1 MSDTHKFWCKRA
13 IFWGALGLTLLALG
27 ACAARG
33 GRFSGRNAYTH
44 VRRLV
49 ALGPRAVGTPGN
61 RQAGDYIIRHLE
73 RYGWEVSTQEF
84 AYGDENLRNIIA
96 RKGHG
101 PIVLLGTHYDTRP
114 LADRDPSDRTQP
126 VPGAND
132 GGSGVGVLLEL
143 GRILGP
149 PATEQAEIW
158 LVFFDGE
165 DRGEIEGWP
174 YSVGA
179 YQMVSDLARSGAAK
193 PSYVVVVDMV
203 GDADQTIYYE
213 WSSTMA
219 LQEHIWGIAERLGYG
234 AYFKKQVR
242 HHILDDHT
250 PFVQWG
256 VPAALLIDFDYR
268 YWHTT
273 QDTSDK
279 ISADSLQRVG
289 AILETLLN
297 EEPFVVR

>member
-1 MSDTHKFWCKRA
+1 MNVWLLRWKR
-13 IFWGALGLTLLALG
+13 ILSWGALSLALVIVG
-27 ACAARG
+27 ACASQG
-33 GRFSGRNAYTH
+33 VRFSGRNAYGH
-44 VRRLV
+44 VRRL
-49 ALGPRAVGTPGN
+49 LEMGPRPVGSAGH
-61 RQAGDYIIRHLE
+61 RQAREYIIRHLE
-73 RYGWEVSTQEF
+73 RYGWEVSTQAF
-84 AYGDENLRNIIA
+84 AFKDQNLYNIIA
-96 RKGHG
+96 RKGKG
-101 PIVLLGTHYDTRP
+101 PVVLIGTHYDTRP
-114 LADRDPSDRTQP
+114 LADRDPTDRTQP

-143 GRILGP
+143 ARILRS
-149 PATEQAEIW
+149 PATDQAEIW

-179 YQMVSDLARSGAAK
+179 YQMVSELARSGGGK

-203 GDADQTIYYE
+203 GDADQAIYYE

-219 LQEHIWGIAERLGYG
+219 LQEHIWGIAETLGYG
-234 AYFKKQVR
+234 DRFQKQTR
-242 HHILDDHT
+242 YHILDDHT

-256 VPAALLIDFDYR
+256 VPAALIIDFDYR
-268 YWHTT
+268 YWHTA
-273 QDTSDK
+273 QDTLDK

-297 EEPFVVR
+297 GEPFTVR